1 MDKELE
7 KYYES
12 YLDLFVTDGWKNFV
26 EDFQLAA
33 DNLSDVRNVATLED
47 MKLVQGKLDVMDRI
61 INFETGIRNAYDE
74 YLNDSQVWL

>member
-74 YLNDSQVWL
+74 YLNDSQV

>member
-26 EDFQLAA
+26 EDFKMAA
-33 DNLSDVRNVATLED
+33 DDLSNIRNVASLED
-47 MKLVQGKLDVMDRI
+47 MKFIQGKLDVMDRI
-61 INFETGIRNAYDE
+61 VNFETGIRNTYEE
-74 YLNDSQVWL
+74 YFDDSQV

>member
-26 EDFQLAA
+26 EDFQMAANDLA
-33 DNLSDVRNVATLED
+33 NIRNVSSLEE
-47 MKLVQGKLDVMDRI
+47 MKFIQGKLDVMDRI
-61 INFETGIRNAYDE
+61 INFETGIRNTYED
-74 YLNDSQVWL
+74 YLDDQKV